1 MSMLKRSLAVLAFSA
16 GLWAGPA
23 IAGTEVI
30 LRTDEAKIIS
40 VSGEPGTIV
49 VGNPAIADVTVR
61 RDQLFVMG
69 RSFGMTNMIVL
80 DRNGNQL
87 ASLDVVVT
95 MGGNKNVQV
104 FKAGQRLSYSCSPE
118 CEATM
123 QIGDR
128 TDYFEGIGKQIGGR
142 AEAAAGGTKASAE

>member
-16 GLWAGPA
+16 ALWAGPA
-23 IAGTEVI
+23 LAGTEVI

-69 RSFGMTNMIVL
+69 RSFGTTNMIVL
-80 DRNGNQL
+80 DRDGNQL
-87 ASLDVVVT
+87 AALDVTVT
-95 MGGNKNVQV
+95 MGGAKPVQV

-128 TDYFEGIGKQIGGR
+128 ADYFEAIGKQLNGR
-142 AEAAAGGTKASAE
+142 SEAAAGGTKASAE

>member
-1 MSMLKRSLAVLAFSA
+1 MLKRSLAVLAFSA
-16 GLWAGPA
+16 ALWAGPA
-23 IAGTEVI
+23 QAGTEVI

-69 RSFGMTNMIVL
+69 RSFGTTNMIVL
-80 DRNGNQL
+80 DRDGNQL
-87 ASLDVVVT
+87 ASLDVTVT
-95 MGGNKNVQV
+95 MGGAKPVQV
-104 FKAGQRLSYSCSPE
+104 FKAGQRLSYNCSPE

-128 TDYFEGIGKQIGGR
+128 ADYFEGIGKQISGR
-142 AEAAAGGTKASAE
+142 SEAAAGGTKASAE